1 MKNNKFLSVLLAVIA
16 VMTSC
21 QKDDFEN
28 SIPDGHELVVEING
42 DNASTRVSYSEWATS
57 FDTNDQIG
65 VYCWNGSSV
74 VAANI
79 PYTKQSDG
87 TWTTATATR
96 IPYNASYTYFCYFPY
111 RSDHNYTPGT
121 SGDADTRFASFITD
135 TNNMFWNANQSTK
148 VNYDASNLMV
158 GAGSHVGSGNKVRF
172 AMGHKRGLAVF
183 EGEGLDDATF
193 SGNVPYDITSTRKV
207 FLLKPNASTT
217 IGDYSLSAAAG
228 KYVSQNIPV
237 DYLKKYL
244 TLTAETAGTFSF
256 KIPSVVTPSILSS
269 VSYSLDNGSTWVT
282 TSNTND
288 EITITTPSV
297 SAGDKVLWKGIG
309 RATSKASM
317 SSSNASTFGS
327 TCKFSVSGNIM
338 SMIYGDNFRGRTT
351 LPSTYTFQA
360 LFLDNINYK
369 YYLTS
374 AENLKLPATT
384 MTEGCYFLLFQKC
397 QNMTKA
403 PQLPATTLAKWCY
416 AQMFQD
422 CNKLIESPKL
432 PAKTLAQGCYMVMF
446 SNCKALKKIEMLATD
461 ISAGSCLNNWV
472 NGVASSGTFIKAT
485 SMTSLPSGANGIPS
499 GWTVQNAP

>member
-28 SIPDGHELVVEING
+28 SIPDGQELVVEING
-42 DNASTRVSYSEWATS
+42 DNANTRVSYSGWATS

-74 VAANI
+74 VAANV

-148 VNYDASNLMV
+148 TNYDASNLMV

-207 FLLKPNASTT
+207 FLMKPNASTI

-244 TLTAETAGTFSF
+244 TLTAEDAGTITFT
-256 KIPSVVTPSILSS
+256 IPADVTTSILSS

-288 EITITTPSV
+288 KVTITTPSV
-297 SAGDKVLWKGIG
+297 AAGSKVLWKGTG
-309 RATSKASM
+309 TATSAPSMNHTKASKF
-317 SSSNASTFGS
+317 SFTNY
-327 TCKFSVSGNIM
+327 FSVSGNIM
-338 SMIYGDNFRGRTT
+338 SMIYGDNFRGQTT

-360 LFLDNINYK
+360 LFHSAIL
-369 YYLTS
+369 LS

-384 MTEGCYFLLFQKC
+384 MTEGCYSMTLMNNRQL
-397 QNMTKA
+397 TKA
-403 PQLPATTLAKWCY
+403 PELPATTLAKWCY
-416 AQMFQD
+416 NQMFSS
-422 CNKLIESPKL
+422 CVKLTEAPKL
-432 PAKTLAQGCYMVMF
+432 PAKTLAQMCYINMF
-446 SNCKALKKIEMLATD
+446 QSCSVLNKIEMLATD
-461 ISAGSCLNNWV
+461 ISAGGCFNTWV
-472 NGVASSGTFIKAT
+472 MGVASSGTFIKAA
-485 SMTSLPSGANGIPS
+485 SMTSLPSGNNGIPS